1 MNAGY
6 TYSKSYYIL
15 CCTFAVMCIFIT
27 YTNAFSSYLGFGAQ
41 YSFSMLNYS
50 VDSGPLG
57 TDPIY
62 SVVGITQNKK
72 TYSHDYGFSLFY
84 DYGDDFD
91 YLYNTQIRIEYYRFH
106 IPLSKTDNAIEGNR
120 IGLIFLI
127 SYDVLDGD
135 DNQLFVGVNTGFYY
149 SKGKD
154 QKNGLEYIT
163 MESPLGIVIGD
174 KYRIADYVAL
184 IATCTFNVYTNLTC
198 NHLLSDIFNSLE
210 YSTES
215 FETNRKEMIFN
226 ISCAYQ
232 L

>member
-1 MNAGY
+1 MNEGY
-6 TYSKSYYIL
+6 TFSKSYYIL
-15 CCTFAVMCIFIT
+15 CCAFIVICIFIT
-27 YTNAFSSYLGFGAQ
+27 YTKAISSHLGFGAQ

-57 TDPIY
+57 IDQTY
-62 SVVGITQNKK
+62 SVVGIMQNKT
-72 TYSHDYGFSLFY
+72 TYSRDYGFSLFY
-84 DYGDDFD
+84 DDGDDFD
-91 YLYNTQIRIEYYRFH
+91 YLYNTQMRVEYYRFY

-120 IGLIFLI
+120 FGLIFLI
-127 SYDVLDGD
+127 SYDLLNGD
-135 DNQLFVGVNTGFYY
+135 DNQLFVGVNTGLYY

-163 MESPLGIVIGD
+163 MESPFGIVIGD

-184 IATCTFNVYTNLTC
+184 IATYTFNLYTNL
-198 NHLLSDIFNSLE
+198 NSNNYLADIFNSMG
-210 YSTES
+210 YSEES